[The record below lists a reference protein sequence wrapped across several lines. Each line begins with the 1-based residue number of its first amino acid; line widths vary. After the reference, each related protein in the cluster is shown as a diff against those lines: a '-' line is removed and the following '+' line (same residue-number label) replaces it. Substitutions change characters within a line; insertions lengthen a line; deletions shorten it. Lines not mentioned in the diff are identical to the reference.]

1 MLIKI
6 AQLLT
11 ALSFLVFIHE
21 LGHFLA
27 AKAFGMRVNKFFIF
41 FDAWGKKIWSK
52 TIGETEYGIGWLP
65 LGGYVQIAGMIDET
79 QDASTFSSEPE
90 PWEFRAK
97 PAWQRFIV
105 MIGGIVMNVIA
116 GYLIFT
122 MYMPVFEKE
131 YLPMSEVN
139 KYGIYT
145 YPLAEEIGLQ
155 KGDKIVAINGKPADR
170 YDDLRS
176 FRLMLGG
183 NVTVERNGGQKAEI
197 TVPSGFA
204 LRMKGNDFIMPM
216 KQDVYVALT
225 SPEMGAAKAG
235 IKENDQLT
243 AVNGM
248 PIQSF
253 HELKAILD
261 ANKNQTVQVT
271 TQNEGKQNTLT
282 VQVDSTGK
290 LGFAPRF
297 DFKKYYQFSP
307 YTWGNA
313 LGYGF
318 TESADAIVGQL
329 AALGMM
335 FTGKLDPRQT
345 ISSPIGIARVFPSQ
359 WDWARFWQITGLIS
373 LALAVMN
380 MLPIPALDGGHMLFL
395 GYEIVTRRRP
405 SDKFLERAQV
415 VGMIIL
421 LSLMVFAFGNDI
433 YKAITGTW

>member
-1 MLIKI
+1 MFIKI

-27 AKAFGMRVNKFFIF
+27 AKAFGMRVNKFYIF
-41 FDAWGKKIWSK
+41 FDAWGKKLFST
-52 TIGETEYGIGWLP
+52 TIGDTEYGIGWLP

-79 QDASTFSSEPE
+79 QDASSFSSEPE

-105 MIGGIVMNVIA
+105 MIGGIVMNIIA

-122 MYMPVFEKE
+122 MFMPIFEKE

-145 YPLAEEIGLQ
+145 YPLAEEIGL
-155 KGDKIVAINGKPADR
+155 KTGDKIIAINGSPADR

-183 NVTVERNGGQKAEI
+183 NLTVEREGKSIDIA
-197 TVPSGFA
+197 VPSGFA

-235 IKENDQLT
+235 IKEDDQLIAINGT
-243 AVNGM
+243 A
-248 PIQSF
+248 IQSF
-253 HELKAILD
+253 PDLKNALD
-261 ANKNQTVQVT
+261 VNKNQLVQVT
-271 TQNEGKQNTLT
+271 VQSGGQQNI
-282 VQVDSTGK
+282 VSAQVDSTGK

-297 DFKKYYQFSP
+297 DFKKYYQFKP

-313 LGYGF
+313 IGYGF
-318 TESADAIVGQL
+318 TESADAIIGQL

-345 ISSPIGIARVFPSQ
+345 ISSPIGIARVFPSH

-395 GYEIVTRRRP
+395 GYEIITRRRP
-405 SDKFLERAQV
+405 SDKFLERAQMI
-415 VGMIIL
+415 GMIIL
-421 LSLMVFAFGNDI
+421 LSLMVFSFGNDI
-433 YKAITGTW
+433 YKSITGKW